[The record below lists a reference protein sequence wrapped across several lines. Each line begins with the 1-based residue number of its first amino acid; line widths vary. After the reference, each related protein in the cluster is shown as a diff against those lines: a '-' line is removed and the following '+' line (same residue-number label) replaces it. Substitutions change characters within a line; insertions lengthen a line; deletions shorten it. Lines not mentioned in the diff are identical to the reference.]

1 MKLSG
6 THKFKA
12 SSATVFSAILTPA
25 VLKAASGAQTVE
37 FVDPNTLHVE
47 ASLPIPGIK
56 GPVSVYLNI
65 VNRQAP
71 GYLEL
76 QVVRDGRGGSINADA
91 KINLADE
98 ADGTL
103 LSYDA
108 TAELSG
114 PAAMADNFIGQTA
127 LKGALGNFLKSLD
140 KEIA

>member
-12 SSATVFSAILTPA
+12 PSAKVFSAILTPA

-37 FVDPNTLHVE
+37 FTGPNTLHVE
-47 ASLPIPGIK
+47 ASLPVPGIK
-56 GPVSVYLNI
+56 GPVSVDINV
-65 VNRQAP
+65 VNSQAP
-71 GYLEL
+71 SALEL
-76 QVVRDGRGGSINADA
+76 QVVRDGRGGSINANA
-91 KINLADE
+91 KITLADE

-108 TAELSG
+108 TAELG
-114 PAAMADNFIGQTA
+114 GAAAVADNFIGQTA
-127 LKGALGNFLKSLD
+127 LKGALGNFLKSLY